1 MIVPY
6 KSFRLILITV
16 CIIDTSAFSAIAPRV
31 ATRCARGRIFS
42 NMPIVLTAS
51 SSEDENDPAADDAYD
66 LAVASSKALEDEMR
80 RREEIRKRIEGDP
93 FSLKETKEENE
104 KTGNDGSRN
113 SYPIDLPS
121 PVLLS
126 ASMVLG
132 FSSSGSLL
140 DVVSR
145 TDGSSPAIGVI
156 PALLITVLGFPASL
170 YLLYAAVKKGAVE
183 TEEDDAKFLS
193 GK

>member
-1 MIVPY
+1 
-6 KSFRLILITV
+6 
-16 CIIDTSAFSAIAPRV
+16 
-31 ATRCARGRIFS
+31 
-42 NMPIVLTAS
+42 MPIVLTAS